1 MKHEDDLP
9 YDITCTSYD
18 ELYQEEQYSKYSYI
32 VVGEG
37 IVPKDTIIDLGAGT
51 GLFYKF
57 IFIHKKTEEEPANIR
72 YIGIDPSNGML
83 SMFKTKLSQLKTRY
97 NCLLIQAYGE
107 YMPIRDGVI
116 KLIYSFT
123 VINNVVDKRKF
134 INEAL
139 SKLSKDGIL
148 VVTYLRK
155 DPRSKDIENL
165 IDFFCKMD
173 NIHCE
178 LKKCNSIECFTVL
191 RKLSKINRS

>member
-1 MKHEDDLP
+1 MKYEDNLP

-32 VVGEG
+32 VVSKG

-57 IFIHKKTEEEPANIR
+57 IHEKISNDPANIR

-83 SMFKTKLSQLKTRY
+83 SMFKTKLSHLKTRY

-107 YMPIRDGVI
+107 CMPIRDGVI

-123 VINNVVDKRKF
+123 VINNVVDKQKF
-134 INEAL
+134 ISEAL
-139 SKLSKDGIL
+139 SKLSRNGIL
-148 VVTYLRK
+148 VVTYLKK
-155 DPRSKDIENL
+155 DPKSSDIENL
-165 IDFFCKMD
+165 INLFCRMI
-173 NIHCE
+173 NIQCMHR
-178 LKKCNSIECFTVL
+178 KCSSIECFIVFKKT
-191 RKLSKINRS
+191 